1 MSSHPS
7 ARQRWQRAAKL
18 AAQCHQHQL
27 RKDGAT
33 PYICH
38 PIRVALTV
46 RQEFGEEDAT
56 LLAAALLHDVIED
69 TTCDYDD
76 VEAVCGREVATLV
89 ASLSKDTRLRE
100 DIREQQYAEQIR
112 KSDWRTRLIKLADVY
127 DNLTDGAEA
136 EQEVNIW
143 ERAEE
148 ALAASRDE
156 PRLAKAVHVVE
167 TLMHELAD
175 KRPLLDK
182 RRRQSTSVKPTAPS
196 V

>member
-1 MSSHPS
+1 MNPHPS
-7 ARQRWQRAAKL
+7 PRQRWQRAAKL
-18 AAQCHQHQL
+18 AAQFHQHQL

-46 RQEFGEEDAT
+46 RQEFGEDDAT

-69 TTCDYDD
+69 TPCDYDD
-76 VEAVCGREVATLV
+76 VEAVCGSEVATLV
-89 ASLSKDTRLRE
+89 AALSKDARLRE
-100 DIREQQYAEQIR
+100 DIREQKYAEQIR
-112 KSDWRTRLIKLADVY
+112 TSDWRTRLIKLADVY
-127 DNLTDGAEA
+127 DNLSDAAEA

-148 ALAASRDE
+148 ALGASRNE

-182 RRRQSTSVKPTAPS
+182 HRRQQPPASPTVPGA
-196 V
+196 